1 VHDLRYNI
9 PPELV
14 APLYRL
20 IGELLERER
29 VTGRKRAS
37 AVVEETDA
45 QADETDREAGHE
57 GPTASS
63 SAAAAAAAAPA
74 GSDRHARKRGRT
86 TRHFRTFSNSTGA
99 ASAASA
105 SQ

>member
-63 SAAAAAAAAPA
+63 SAAAAAAPA